1 MAVAQWVR
9 GAEREGVGEG
19 EVLGE
24 EEMEGEVDA
33 VAVTDRLAVAEG
45 EEVTLAGVTLVESV
59 YREGT
64 PVGVDMPTPT
74 PLPPGDPVGA
84 LGVKLGVTVPLPP
97 TPPELTL
104 GEGES
109 VRDTLGQPLVEGVR
123 VDAPAPPPTSS
134 TSTPPMRSA
143 RGCARG
149 RGGEGG

>member
-109 VRDTLGQPLVEGVR
+109 VRDTLGQPLVEGGR